1 MGNTSRIPI
10 FNKSNTPPSRTEFP
24 KFYAEALPESLEE
37 VLDEGDMLVFPPG
50 WWHALRQEGGAGWG
64 VSFWY

>member
-50 WWHALRQEGGAGWG
+50 
-64 VSFWY
+64 